1 MLRLVSDAIGG
12 IRQRS
17 KQKTF
22 VESTMAACA
31 LVALADEEQRLAEL
45 VTRDR
50 VLARVDEMRTFDHQR
65 ALEIYDRYAR
75 LIQDDPGAGR
85 RQVLEKIAVLSSDRE
100 SAELLVRVCIA
111 IGRADQTFS
120 AQERS
125 VVEAIC
131 RTLGI
136 HPADLAVYDL

>member
-1 MLRLVSDAIGG
+1 MLKLVSDAIGG
-12 IRQRS
+12 IRKRS
-17 KQKTF
+17 KQKIF

-65 ALEIYDRYAR
+65 ALEVYERYAR
-75 LIQDDPGAGR
+75 MIQEDPAAGR
-85 RQVLEKIAVLSSDRE
+85 LRVLEKIAALRSDGE
-100 SAELLVRVCIA
+100 AAALLVRVCIA

-131 RTLGI
+131 RTLHV
-136 HPADLAVYDL
+136 HPADLDVYDL